1 MRLRRKRWLGGT
13 DPSRLGSAPEGFELV
28 SGTVE
33 PTLQPALH
41 HHDGVEGAGARTGD
55 RVNGNA
61 PVFEEG
67 VEHTPREG
75 AVRSTTL
82 QGQRHRL
89 LRTRPGQ
96 ATGLAGMAASA
107 AGLRAVLPDDAVMSR
122 GLGHGGSS
130 NAAGPVAVRADRADR
145 VLGDQGNRTLRVC
158 PRKQLYAGEHVCQ
171 RVSFRG
177 RWYRC
182 LGV

>member
-1 MRLRRKRWLGGT
+1 
-13 DPSRLGSAPEGFELV
+13 
-28 SGTVE
+28 
-33 PTLQPALH
+33 
-41 HHDGVEGAGARTGD
+41 
-55 RVNGNA
+55 
-61 PVFEEG
+61 EEG

-158 PRKQLYAGEHVCQ
+158 PRKQLYAGEHACQ
-171 RVSFRG
+171 RVVSWPLVSMFGRLVVGELSGRHSSKAATSPTMGVRATPSRG
-177 RWYRC
+177 FSLKTNGAIESGAAWSVPHASAKQSRMASYRR
-182 LGV
+182 

>member
-1 MRLRRKRWLGGT
+1 NR
-13 DPSRLGSAPEGFELV
+13 PVEAGSAPEGFELV

-55 RVNGNA
+55 RLNGNA

-89 LRTRPGQ
+89 LSTRPGQ
-96 ATGLAGMAASA
+96 ATDLAGMAASA

-145 VLGDQGNRTLRVC
+145 VLGD
-158 PRKQLYAGEHVCQ
+158 
-171 RVSFRG
+171 
-177 RWYRC
+177 
-182 LGV
+182 